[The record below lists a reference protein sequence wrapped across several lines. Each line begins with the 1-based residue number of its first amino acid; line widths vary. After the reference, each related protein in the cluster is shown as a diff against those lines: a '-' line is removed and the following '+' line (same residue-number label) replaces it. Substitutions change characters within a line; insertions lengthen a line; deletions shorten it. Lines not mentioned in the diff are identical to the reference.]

1 MDDITLR
8 AESEEELKSLLVSMK
23 ERSEKAGLRLNIKK
37 SQITAPSSIISWQVE
52 GENVEAGTGQIS
64 SSWALLT
71 PATPWTGAHRAP
83 LSIRCPGQGYWTG
96 LPFPSPGEYS

>member
-1 MDDITLR
+1 MDDITLM

-64 SSWALLT
+64 SSWALKLMHMV
-71 PATPWTGAHRAP
+71 AAAMKLDECFLAGK
-83 LSIRCPGQGYWTG
+83 L
-96 LPFPSPGEYS
+96 